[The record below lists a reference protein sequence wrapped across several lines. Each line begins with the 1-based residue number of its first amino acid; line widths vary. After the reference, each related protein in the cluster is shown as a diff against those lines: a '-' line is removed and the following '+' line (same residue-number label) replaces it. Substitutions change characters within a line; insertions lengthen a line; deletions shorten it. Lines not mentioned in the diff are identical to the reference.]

1 MAYLVNPMLLN
12 EQIVNAHLDVLLAN
26 TLIVLIGCLYSGRY
40 VCGILAIWVGFL
52 VKTLPIMW
60 LALVFAFLFNPRRWR
75 DLAAGFLLYLLRIT
89 VINSTFLL
97 TVAAWKSLLNPRLV
111 SGTARLFH
119 HVINIGL
126 NFFSNITLDTSL
138 SILSFLKGFS
148 YWIWVI
154 YYLVTL
160 LKSYF
165 RNNYSEINLVSDI
178 GWITLSLFLFATPW
192 LMPWYP
198 SLLLPIA
205 A

>member
-40 VCGILAIWVGFL
+40 VWGILAIWVGLL
-52 VKTLPIMW
+52 VKTLPIIW
-60 LALVFAFLFNPRRWR
+60 RLLVFAFLFNPRRGR
-75 DLAAGFLLYLLRIT
+75 DLAAGFLLPLLRIT
-89 VINSTFLL
+89 LINYTFLP
-97 TVAAWKSLLNPRLV
+97 TAAAWKSLLNPPVV
-111 SGTARLFH
+111 SATARLFH
-119 HVINIGL
+119 HLINIGR
-126 NFFSNITLDTSL
+126 NFFPNITLDTSP

-148 YWIWVI
+148 YCIWMM

-165 RNNYSEINLVSDI
+165 RNNYSEINLVSNI

-192 LMPWYP
+192 VMPWYP